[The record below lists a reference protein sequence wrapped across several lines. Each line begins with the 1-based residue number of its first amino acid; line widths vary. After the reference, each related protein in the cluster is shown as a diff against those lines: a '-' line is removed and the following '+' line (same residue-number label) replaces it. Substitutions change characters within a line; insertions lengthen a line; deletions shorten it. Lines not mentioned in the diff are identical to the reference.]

1 MSVFTLVFLICVGLF
16 IFQGYRKGI
25 AKLSFRLL
33 GLAGAYIS
41 ALLFTPNVGSW
52 LNEQTSLNGL
62 LGYLVAGVVIFA
74 ITSFVLDLIFSAIY
88 KAVSSKQ
95 PELSQISRIT
105 GAVLGGVIGS
115 AVGVLLVWIIS
126 LGNEL
131 LNQAPSDDA
140 MSSSIANTSAN
151 TASNTSP
158 NKSHSGTAANH
169 LNSNEASL
177 SLIEQFS
184 KRITGSLIK
193 TAVTATTDQPE
204 MASLTAR
211 LMESPKATIHHVR
224 SLTESPD
231 FRELFLSSQNQSI
244 LNSGDVYRIQ
254 QIPAF
259 RRLINNPHFKVI
271 SKELAQSDQDSPF
284 DQQMA
289 VKIRDIWARAKF
301 VEQDPQSQAIINDPQ
316 LRGIL
321 QSGNIVQL
329 MNSQKIADL
338 FERLTSEEANQ
349 YTNVLRDKAP
359 AENLTR
365 TTVNSV
371 KSSKIY
377 KWVDKHGR
385 VHYSDKKPEQ
395 DQQ

>member
-1 MSVFTLVFLICVGLF
+1 
-16 IFQGYRKGI
+16 
-25 AKLSFRLL
+25 
-33 GLAGAYIS
+33 
-41 ALLFTPNVGSW
+41 
-52 LNEQTSLNGL
+52 
-62 LGYLVAGVVIFA
+62 
-74 ITSFVLDLIFSAIY
+74 
-88 KAVSSKQ
+88 
-95 PELSQISRIT
+95 
-105 GAVLGGVIGS
+105 
-115 AVGVLLVWIIS
+115 
-126 LGNEL
+126 
-131 LNQAPSDDA
+131 
-140 MSSSIANTSAN
+140 
-151 TASNTSP
+151 
-158 NKSHSGTAANH
+158 
-169 LNSNEASL
+169 
-177 SLIEQFS
+177 
-184 KRITGSLIK
+184 
-193 TAVTATTDQPE
+193 
-204 MASLTAR
+204 
-211 LMESPKATIHHVR
+211 
-224 SLTESPD
+224 
-231 FRELFLSSQNQSI
+231 
-244 LNSGDVYRIQ
+244 
-254 QIPAF
+254 
-259 RRLINNPHFKVI
+259 
-271 SKELAQSDQDSPF
+271 
-284 DQQMA
+284 MA